1 MKWILATFLM
11 LSSILCFADAGFSIR
26 RKKAASNISFSG
38 INNLTAHKLIHRTG
52 YYIDTTDKRP
62 WANKG
67 RVVDD
72 NYRFT
77 VQNGG
82 KHWEESD
89 RYQTF
94 ILVDMQTGA
103 TTDSF
108 TIYAK
113 KKNIHFQING
123 VKDGKLVYNTKNNMA
138 VYQYTVVGE
147 DNDNVKTHKI
157 NLVIY
162 IVISLLG
169 ITMLIYLFKRQK
181 KNIAI

>member
-1 MKWILATFLM
+1 MKWILATFLI
-11 LSSILCFADAGFSIR
+11 LSSYTCFADAGFSIR

-38 INNLTAHKLIHRTG
+38 TNNLRAHKLIHRTG
-52 YYIDTTDKRP
+52 FYIDTADKTP

-72 NYRFT
+72 SYKVQ

-82 KHWEESD
+82 KRWEETD

-113 KKNIHFQING
+113 EKNIHFAITG
-123 VKDGKLVYNTKNNMA
+123 VKDGKLQYGTKKNMA

-147 DNDNVKTHKI
+147 DNDNVNTHKI

-169 ITMLIYLFKRQK
+169 ITMLVYLFKRQK
-181 KNIAI
+181 KSVAV